1 MTLDRTQQQTMGD
14 EDLSKQLSLQMNQA
28 PSITG
33 YRIQRPVGAGAFGQV
48 WLATDLN
55 TGRPVAIKCYLNRAA
70 VNLTALEREVGM
82 LVNMSTGRH
91 IVQVLK
97 VGWEHQPPYF
107 VMEFLENGSLEEL
120 LRDGSLPGVQR
131 SIDFLLEIA
140 RGLEFC
146 AFERGDSL

>member
-1 MTLDRTQQQTMGD
+1 MNLDNTQQQTMGD
-14 EDLSKQLSLQMNQA
+14 VHLSKQLSLQMSSA
-28 PSITG
+28 PTIAG

-82 LVNMSTGRH
+82 LVNMSAARH

-97 VGWEHQPPYF
+97 VGWNHEPPYF
-107 VMEFLENGSLEEL
+107 VMEFLENGSLEEF
-120 LRDGSLPGVQR
+120 S
-131 SIDFLLEIA
+131 S
-140 RGLEFC
+140 
-146 AFERGDSL
+146 